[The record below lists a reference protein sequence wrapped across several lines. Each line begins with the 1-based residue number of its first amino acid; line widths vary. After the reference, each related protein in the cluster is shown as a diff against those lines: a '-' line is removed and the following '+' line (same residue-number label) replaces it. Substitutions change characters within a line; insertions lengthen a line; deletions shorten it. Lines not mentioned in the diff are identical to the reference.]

1 MISLWRV
8 SVRRVLF
15 GVSLLFLVLPLGGIY
30 FLRIYESALIRQT
43 ESELISQAAFVSALY
58 RSELRQA
65 TRRGNFPESDTEG
78 ITPVPAHLDLAKD
91 PIYSPR
97 PFPQKATHPLA
108 PEARQAARQMLPV
121 LRNAQKVT
129 LSGIKVLDEH
139 GTVVAGKEEQGLS
152 FAHAEEFQQASQG
165 KPVSLLR
172 QRRMPQ
178 QSAPLNSF
186 SRNSDINV
194 FVALPIYEQNRLI
207 GVVWLNRT
215 PTNLWQALYSKQ
227 TEIIWTTLLL
237 VTFTLLISALT
248 SFTITRPLRNLIR
261 KTHLIAQGDPRGLAP
276 LRHPITSEV
285 SELSE
290 QIASMAKTIQYR
302 TEYIQNFATHVSHE
316 FKTPLTAI
324 QGSIELLQDNLTE
337 MPLSQQQRFLNNI
350 AEDTHRLKLLV
361 NRLLEL
367 AQADTAEKPNHALD
381 LLGFLKRL
389 PLYHQSSLAIQAA
402 LPESLSTLNVA
413 IMEESLNAVFSHLLE
428 NSHQAGATTCDIGL
442 TVQAQTVILQIQDNG
457 PGISEANQK
466 TVFTPFF
473 TTKREQGG
481 TGLGLSIA
489 KSLLERQGGKLEI
502 CPTPQGA
509 CFQMFL
515 PLA

>member
-1 MISLWRV
+1 MINLWKI
-8 SVRRVLF
+8 SVRRILF
-15 GVSLLFLVLPLGGIY
+15 GVSLLFFMLPLGGIY
-30 FLRIYESALIRQT
+30 FLRIYESSLIRQT

-58 RSELRQA
+58 RSEIQQA
-65 TRRGNFPESDTEG
+65 TKTTLPNHDNAH
-78 ITPVPAHLDLAKD
+78 ITPVPTHLDLARDK
-91 PIYSPR
+91 IYPPR
-97 PFPQKATHPLA
+97 PLPRKSIHTLT
-108 PEARQAARQMLPV
+108 PEARHAAQQLLPV

-129 LSGIKVLDEH
+129 LSGIKILDKN
-139 GTVVAGKEEQGLS
+139 GTVVAGQEEQGLS
-152 FAHAEEFQQASQG
+152 FAHTEEFQQARQG
-165 KPVSLLR
+165 RPVSLLR
-172 QRRMPQ
+172 KRRMPKEAA
-178 QSAPLNSF
+178 SLNSL

-207 GVVWLNRT
+207 GVAWLNRT

-227 TEIIWTTLLL
+227 TEITWTTIVL
-237 VTFTLLISALT
+237 VGFTLLISALT

-261 KTHLIAQGDPRGLAP
+261 KTHLIAKGDPRGTIP

-290 QIASMAKTIQYR
+290 QIANMARIIQYR

-324 QGSIELLQDNLTE
+324 QGSIELLEDNLTE
-337 MPLSQQQRFLNNI
+337 MPLPQQQRFLRNI
-350 AEDTHRLKLLV
+350 AEDTNRLKLLV

-367 AQADTAEKPNHALD
+367 AQADMTEKPNHTLD
-381 LLGFLKRL
+381 LLDFMKQLLLCNPL
-389 PLYHQSSLAIQAA
+389 PLTIQLS
-402 LPESLSTLNVA
+402 LPEGISTLNTA
-413 IMEESLNAVFSHLLE
+413 ITEDSLNAVFSHLLE
-428 NSHQAGATTCDIGL
+428 NSHQAGATVCTISL
-442 TVQAQTVILQIQDNG
+442 SIQPQTATLQIQDNG

-489 KSLLERQGGKLEI
+489 KSLLERQGGKLTI
-502 CPTPQGA
+502 CPSSQGA
-509 CFQMFL
+509 CFQL
-515 PLA
+515 TLSLA

>member
-1 MISLWRV
+1 MINLWRV
-8 SVRRVLF
+8 SVRRILF
-15 GVSLLFLVLPLGGIY
+15 GISLLFLVLPLGGIY
-30 FLRIYESALIRQT
+30 FLRIYESSLIRQT

-58 RSELRQA
+58 RSEISQA
-65 TRRGNFPESDTEG
+65 TQTTLSTDDTTQ
-78 ITPVPAHLDLAKD
+78 ITPVPAHLDLARD
-91 PIYSPR
+91 TIYPPR
-97 PFPQKATHPLA
+97 PWPLKSLHSLA
-108 PEARQAARQMLPV
+108 PEARQAAQQLLPV

-129 LSGIKVLDEH
+129 LSGIKILDEH

-152 FAHAEEFQQASQG
+152 FAHTKEFQQASQG

-172 QRRMPQ
+172 KRRMPKEAV
-178 QSAPLNSF
+178 SLNSL

-207 GVVWLNRT
+207 GVAWLNRT

-227 TEIIWTTLLL
+227 TEIVWTSLLL

-261 KTHLIAQGDPRGLAP
+261 KTHLIAKGDPRGLTP

-290 QIASMAKTIQYR
+290 QIAKMAQTLQYR

-337 MPLSQQQRFLNNI
+337 MPMPQQQRFLNNI

-367 AQADTAEKPNHALD
+367 AQADTTEKPNHTLD
-381 LLGFLKRL
+381 LPDFLQQLSANKQS
-389 PLYHQSSLAIQAA
+389 PLIIQIPSLEAF
-402 LPESLSTLNVA
+402 PTLNVT
-413 IMEESLNAVFSHLLE
+413 ITEDSLNAVFSHLLE
-428 NSHQAGATTCDIGL
+428 NSLQAGATTCDISI
-442 TVQAQTVILQIQDNG
+442 TVQSQVVILQVQDNG
-457 PGISEANQK
+457 PGISNANQK

-489 KSLLERQGGKLEI
+489 KSLLERQGGKLTFY
-502 CPTPQGA
+502 PSNQGA
-509 CFQMFL
+509 CFQITL
-515 PLA
+515 PLT